1 MHTNRTGIIT
11 RVAIITDIDI
21 IDTGSEVQRWPT
33 KKNQGSHR
41 VLGRVKAVSALL
53 SPDAI

>member
-21 IDTGSEVQRWPT
+21 IDTGS
-33 KKNQGSHR
+33 
-41 VLGRVKAVSALL
+41 
-53 SPDAI
+53 D